1 MTEQQQKIQ
10 NLLDDFIGRNVS
22 EIERVSK
29 ENPLLLKS
37 VLDVV
42 SIISKKYGEGKSA
55 EIKTEEPVEEKSEEK
70 RLFKVGDYFRHK
82 NAKDELAKIIG
93 LTSDDRVEVM
103 RPDAETLYFTLTEV
117 NQFFKDGTWV
127 NIGDPY
133 KKGYFEKKPTEIIE
147 EKKILPFQEGD
158 EFYHKNQKDVKY
170 KFAQVD
176 DEDVYVLLPTTGKKV
191 HYDTNEAV
199 TLVNEGDWI
208 LTSKFEQPKIVDPE
222 KVDEIKVQE
231 TEQLSAEDIKA
242 AIKNLKP
249 LAEFDEDV
257 KKEIERLKQQ
267 LKGLKTKKS

>member
-93 LTSDDRVEVM
+93 LTSDELR
-103 RPDAETLYFTLTEV
+103 
-117 NQFFKDGTWV
+117 
-127 NIGDPY
+127 
-133 KKGYFEKKPTEIIE
+133 
-147 EKKILPFQEGD
+147 
-158 EFYHKNQKDVKY
+158 
-170 KFAQVD
+170 
-176 DEDVYVLLPTTGKKV
+176 
-191 HYDTNEAV
+191 
-199 TLVNEGDWI
+199 
-208 LTSKFEQPKIVDPE
+208 
-222 KVDEIKVQE
+222 
-231 TEQLSAEDIKA
+231 
-242 AIKNLKP
+242 
-249 LAEFDEDV
+249 
-257 KKEIERLKQQ
+257 
-267 LKGLKTKKS
+267 